1 MSIVGMLI
9 VIIAIVGGYLMEHG
23 VLLVLLQP
31 AEFIIIGGSALGT
44 VIIATPPKILSQVLK
59 SLTKVLG
66 GDRSS
71 KALYFELLSLLYDL
85 FQTARRDGPLALE
98 PHVEDP
104 EKSTIFSK
112 YPGFLKNHHAVDF
125 LADTMRVML
134 SGGIAGHELEALMD
148 ADLETHHEE
157 SARPVSVLSK
167 VGDAMPGLGIV
178 AAVLGIV
185 ITMQAIDGPPAEIGH
200 KVAAALV
207 GTFLG
212 ILAAYGFLQPL
223 ASCIEAVNQSEA
235 RYIECIKAGL
245 LAFANDAPPI
255 VAVEFARRTI
265 FSDVR
270 PGFKEM
276 ESALRGKK

>member
-1 MSIVGMLI
+1 
-9 VIIAIVGGYLMEHG
+9 MEHG
-23 VLLVLLQP
+23 ILLVLFQP
-31 AEFIIIGGSALGT
+31 AEFVIIGGCGVGT
-44 VIIATPPKILSQVLK
+44 VLVATPPKILSQVLK
-59 SLTKVLG
+59 SLRKVMS

-71 KALYFELLSLLYDL
+71 KALYFELLSLLYEL

-104 EKSTIFSK
+104 EKSTILSK
-112 YPGFLKNHHAVDF
+112 YPGFLKNHHAVSF

-134 SGGIAGHELEALMD
+134 SGGVAGHELEALME

-157 SARPVSVLSK
+157 SARPVSVLTK

-185 ITMQAIDGPPAEIGH
+185 ITMGAIDGPPQEIGH

-212 ILAAYGFLQPL
+212 ILAAYGFISPL
-223 ASCIEAVNQSEA
+223 ASNIEAVNQSES
-235 RYIECIKAGL
+235 RYIVCIKAGL

-276 ESALRGKK
+276 EDALRGKK

>member
-1 MSIVGMLI
+1 
-9 VIIAIVGGYLMEHG
+9 MEHG
-23 VLLVLLQP
+23 ILLVLFQP
-31 AEFIIIGGSALGT
+31 AEFVIIGGAALGS
-44 VIIATPPKILSQVLK
+44 VIIATPPKVLSQVLK
-59 SLTKVLG
+59 SLSKILS

-85 FQTARRDGPLALE
+85 FQTARKDGPLALE
-98 PHVEDP
+98 PHVEEP

-112 YPGFLKNHHAVDF
+112 YPSFLKNHHAVDF
-125 LADTMRVML
+125 LTDTMRVML
-134 SGGIAGHELEALMD
+134 SGGVAGHDLEALMD
-148 ADLETHHEE
+148 ADVETHHEE
-157 SARPVSVLSK
+157 SARPVAVLTK

-185 ITMQAIDGPPAEIGH
+185 ITMGAIEGPPAEIGH

-212 ILAAYGFLQPL
+212 VLAAYGFISPL
-223 ASCIEAVNQSEA
+223 ASNIEAVNQSEA
-235 RYIECIKAGL
+235 RYIECIKVGL
-245 LAFANDAPPI
+245 IAFANDAPPI

>member
-1 MSIVGMLI
+1 LGS
-9 VIIAIVGGYLMEHG
+9 
-23 VLLVLLQP
+23 VL
-31 AEFIIIGGSALGT
+31 
-44 VIIATPPKILSQVLK
+44 IATPPKVLSQVLK
-59 SLTKVLG
+59 SLSKVLS
-66 GDRSS
+66 GDHSS

-98 PHVEDP
+98 PHVEEP
-104 EKSTIFSK
+104 EKSAIFSK

-125 LADTMRVML
+125 LTDTMRVML
-134 SGGIAGHELEALMD
+134 SGGVAGHDLDALMD
-148 ADLETHHEE
+148 ADVETHHEE
-157 SARPVSVLSK
+157 SARPVAVLTK

-185 ITMQAIDGPPAEIGH
+185 ITMGAIDGPPAEIGH

-212 ILAAYGFLQPL
+212 VLAAYGFISPM
-223 ASCIEAVNQSEA
+223 AS
-235 RYIECIKAGL
+235 
-245 LAFANDAPPI
+245 
-255 VAVEFARRTI
+255 I